1 MIISKITIITIR
13 MNEMWTNDTEQPQ
26 NVGFFK
32 QFPIQFEIAYAYP

>member
-1 MIISKITIITIR
+1 MKCGS
-13 MNEMWTNDTEQPQ
+13 NDTEQTQ